1 MYGKRLKMLRQS
13 LGLSQQEFAESIGL
27 SQTTY
32 SGYERERSQPPFD
45 LLKKICS
52 IYDVD
57 VNWLLDI
64 AKTDWRDIVGDSY
77 NDFADLVSMGFSTDE
92 AYRME
97 KEQFNRYG
105 DMIMKLDYNDR
116 KRVVEF
122 VEQINKERG
131 ND

>member
-1 MYGKRLKMLRQS
+1 MYGTRLKMLRQS
-13 LGLSQQEFAESIGL
+13 LGLSQQEFAEAIGL

-45 LLKKICS
+45 ILKKICS

-57 VNWLLDI
+57 VNWLLDM
-64 AKTDWRDIVGDSY
+64 KGTDYRELLDGRY

-97 KEQFNRYG
+97 RDQFNRYG

-116 KRVVEF
+116 KRVTDF
-122 VEQINKERG
+122 IEQIMKEHEE
-131 ND
+131 

>member
-1 MYGKRLKMLRQS
+1 MLRQS
-13 LGLSQQEFAESIGL
+13 LGLSQQEFAEAIGL

-45 LLKKICS
+45 ILKKICS

-57 VNWLLDI
+57 VNWLLDM
-64 AKTDWRDIVGDSY
+64 KGTDYRELLDGQY

-97 KEQFNRYG
+97 RDQFNRYG

-116 KRVVEF
+116 KRVTEF
-122 VEQINKERG
+122 VEQIMKEHEK
-131 ND
+131 

>member
-1 MYGKRLKMLRQS
+1 MLRNS
-13 LGLSQQEFAESIGL
+13 LGLSQQEFADSIGL

-32 SGYERERSQPPFD
+32 SGYERGRSQVPFD
-45 LLKKICS
+45 ILKKICS

-64 AKTDWRDIVGDSY
+64 KGTDYRDMIGDQY
-77 NDFADLVSMGFSTDE
+77 NDFADLVSMGFSADE

-97 KEQFNRYG
+97 KEQFQRYG
-105 DMIMKLDYNDR
+105 DMIMRLDYNDR

-122 VEQINKERG
+122 IEAINKEHG
-131 ND
+131 E

>member
-1 MYGKRLKMLRQS
+1 MLRQS
-13 LGLSQQEFAESIGL
+13 LGLSQQDFAEAIGL

-45 LLKKICS
+45 ILKKICS

-57 VNWLLDI
+57 VNWLLDM
-64 AKTDWRDIVGDSY
+64 KGTDYHELLDGQY

-97 KEQFNRYG
+97 RDQFNRYG

-116 KRVVEF
+116 KRVTDF
-122 VEQINKERG
+122 VEQIIKEHEE
-131 ND
+131 

>member
-1 MYGKRLKMLRQS
+1 MLRQS
-13 LGLSQQEFAESIGL
+13 LGLSQQEFAEAIGL

-45 LLKKICS
+45 ILKKICS

-57 VNWLLDI
+57 VNWLLDM
-64 AKTDWRDIVGDSY
+64 KGTDYRELLDGQY

-97 KEQFNRYG
+97 RDQFNRYG

-116 KRVVEF
+116 KRVTDF
-122 VEQINKERG
+122 VEQIMKEHEK
-131 ND
+131 

>member
-1 MYGKRLKMLRQS
+1 MLRQS
-13 LGLSQQEFAESIGL
+13 LGLSQQEFAEAIGL

-45 LLKKICS
+45 ILKKICS

-57 VNWLLDI
+57 VNWLLDM
-64 AKTDWRDIVGDSY
+64 KGTDYRELLDGQY

-97 KEQFNRYG
+97 RDQFNRYG

-116 KRVVEF
+116 KRVTDF
-122 VEQINKERG
+122 VEQIIKEHEE
-131 ND
+131 

>member
-1 MYGKRLKMLRQS
+1 MLRQS
-13 LGLSQQEFAESIGL
+13 LGLSQQEFAEAIGL

-45 LLKKICS
+45 ILKKICS

-57 VNWLLDI
+57 VNWLLDM
-64 AKTDWRDIVGDSY
+64 KGTDYRELLDGQY

-97 KEQFNRYG
+97 RDQFNRYG

-116 KRVVEF
+116 KRVTDF
-122 VEQINKERG
+122 VEQIMKEHEE
-131 ND
+131 